1 MKNIYKSFAL
11 LCMGFAAIAC
21 VEENFEDNTPKY
33 DTTPGNE
40 IVFSATAGI
49 ENGMPEPETKTV
61 YGDPGTDANGKKWIE
76 INWDGDKDMIQIVS
90 PEAAGPEVG
99 HYRVGSNTPSEG
111 FSQTHQSAS
120 VTKLGDAALQWS
132 ESDEYTFYGVYP
144 SFAYD
149 TDTKHGATASLT
161 KEGLFSGSMPIDQNY
176 TLEGNS
182 TDGWV
187 AKPDM
192 RYAFMTASDTYK
204 RAPAEGEDDN
214 RTDADK
220 AINLEFKSMVTALQ
234 FDIKPGEIDI
244 TTEEGKHYTTMDVI
258 SVSLLSADKNI
269 SGGFEYDIPTGTYT
283 SKVGTK
289 MVSLHFDQT
298 PVVLNSGT
306 GHLNVTFFI
315 LPEDFTEDG
324 NIQLQII
331 FKIGSTQMSRI
342 ATIKKGIIEGG
353 KKYVFNN
360 VQLPPFTGNK
370 VPASSWWDTL
380 DPNTILPQIS
390 IPVASNVFAN
400 AQYGVSE
407 AKYQQQSETLETLW
421 SMGVRGFEICC
432 QSAAKGARDSNYG
445 GGAYPFVNDGTE
457 FNYNN
462 RDETSSYTA
471 VAERSL
477 RNCRVT
483 SAQNFVGIQQD
494 MSFHKAF
501 DLLCGLLKSEDA
513 KNECLFVICTYMA
526 VNDGY
531 CPYNYVSNLV
541 NYLDWYSKNN
551 TRGITEETF
560 EMISEA
566 TTVGDLRGKIAIIV
580 RPGEDQR
587 WAYQEAGYTDPAA
600 ILGIAEDQLHNER
613 LTGKISQQL
622 AGRSLVYSAWM
633 DKIMIIEDWGNESY
647 DVWDRRYGDEYARQ
661 AAYIENL
668 PTDRSITKK
677 YIEDYLWASTPT
689 NVTLGSTSYTPS
701 SQSGDHAFPSEVPK
715 AVAFNYEHKMSNG
728 HYAYVQE
735 WARVIPTGGL
745 GPIAILKDY
754 DNYVLWQTNYRTIWA
769 KWPESI
775 DEKKD
780 AIEGLFEKSIQTR
793 GQKFSDI
800 YINVLSGYYA
810 DYNVSTNGLQPH
822 RKTFS
827 TSAGNVSSNGPGRG
841 GDFAKLAK
849 ELNKYTYDL
858 LSADVAS
865 PNGLTK
871 VGPWGLVMMDHIS
884 AARDSESNFASVD
897 LVELIMMNNFKFDM
911 TTTPGGGQ
919 GGGTTDPE
927 EGGATGTASVKDY
940 DSVYLDGQNAISFE

>member
-1 MKNIYKSFAL
+1 MKNINKSFAL
-11 LCMGFAAIAC
+11 LCMGFAAVAC

-61 YGDPGTDANGKKWIE
+61 YGDPGTDEYGKKWIE

-120 VTKLGDAALQWS
+120 VTKLGDGALQWS

-149 TDTKHGATASLT
+149 SDTKHGATATLT
-161 KEGLFSGSMPIDQNY
+161 REGVFTGSMPIDQNY
-176 TLEGNS
+176 TLEGDETN
-182 TDGWV
+182 GWV

-214 RTDADK
+214 RTDAEK

-283 SKVGTK
+283 SKAGTK

-390 IPVASNVFAN
+390 IPVAANVFAN
-400 AQYGVSE
+400 SAYGVTQ
-407 AKYQQQSETLETLW
+407 AHFQQQTQKIETLW
-421 SMGVRGFEICC
+421 AMGVRGFEICC
-432 QSAAKGARDSNYG
+432 QTAAQG
-445 GGAYPFVNDGTE
+445 GTTAMYNDGTT
-457 FNYNN
+457 FYYSRNS
-462 RDETSSYTA
+462 TTYTDA
-471 VAERSL
+471 ATRSL
-477 RNCRVT
+477 KNCRVVA
-483 SAQNFVGIQQD
+483 AQNFVGTSEN
-494 MSFHKAF
+494 MTFHKAF
-501 DLLCGLLKSEDA
+501 NSLCELLKKSEGA
-513 KNECLFVICTYMA
+513 ENECLFVICTYMA
-526 VNDGY
+526 KNDGY
-531 CPYNYVSNLV
+531 CPYTYISNLV
-541 NYLDWYSKNN
+541 NYLDWYCSNN
-551 TRGITEETF
+551 DLGITEESF
-560 EMISEA
+560 KMISDA

-580 RPGEDQR
+580 RPGDNER
-587 WAYQEAGYTDPAA
+587 WAYQNDDLTNPGE
-600 ILGIAEDQLHNER
+600 ILGLTDSEVATSN
-613 LTGKISQQL
+613 LTGLISSKL
-622 AGRSLVYSAWM
+622 AENSQTYARWKSN
-633 DKIMIIEDWGNESY
+633 IMLIEDWGNEAY
-647 DVWDRRYGDEYARQ
+647 DVWDRRYGNTYARQ
-661 AAYIENL
+661 AVFNQKL
-668 PTDRSITKK
+668 PASRAVTKS
-677 YIEDYLWASTPT
+677 YFEDYLWAATLEDA
-689 NVTLGSTSYTPS
+689 TLGSNSYSSTSADRDFPS
-701 SQSGDHAFPSEVPK
+701 SVPI
-715 AVAFNYEHKMSNG
+715 ASTYNYEHTMSNG
-728 HYAYVQE
+728 SKAYIQE
-735 WARVIPTGGL
+735 WMRVIPDGGL
-745 GPIAILKDY
+745 GPIAAIKDHEGVFVQR
-754 DNYVLWQTNYRTIWA
+754 DFRTIWV
-769 KWPESI
+769 KWPGSYK
-775 DEKKD
+775 EKKT
-780 AIEGLFEKSIQTR
+780 AIENLFEKVVET
-793 GQKFSDI
+793 GGKKFSDI

-810 DYNVSTNGLQPH
+810 DWSYSQAGLVPQ
-822 RKTFS
+822 KSIFS
-827 TSAGNVSSNGPGRG
+827 TSNGNVTPSGPGQG
-841 GDFAKLAK
+841 GDFARLAK
-849 ELNKYTYDL
+849 DLNKYTYDL
-858 LSADVAS
+858 LSAEVRDGME
-865 PNGLTK
+865 NTLDQ

-884 AARDSESNFASVD
+884 AAEDTQTGFASAD

-911 TTTPGGGQ
+911 TTTPSGGQ
-919 GGGTTDPE
+919 GGEGSGS
-927 EGGATGTASVKDY
+927 EGGSTGTASVKDY